1 MVRNGLEMAKLRLK
15 LKLTQADLGLK
26 LRVTPAY
33 ISHLETGVRPVSRR
47 VALELALLARRS
59 GK

>member
-1 MVRNGLEMAKLRLK
+1 MAKLRLR
-15 LKLTQADLGLK
+15 LKFTQADLAAK

-33 ISHLETGVRPVSRR
+33 VSHLETGVRPVSRR
-47 VALELALLARRS
+47 VALELALLARS

>member
-1 MVRNGLEMAKLRLK
+1 MARLRLRLK
-15 LKLTQADLGLK
+15 FTQADLAAK

-33 ISHLETGVRPVSRR
+33 VSHLETGVRPVSRR
-47 VALELALLARRS
+47 VALELALLARS